1 MLTNNVAFQV
11 GDIVCLKEVCPTPLG
26 ESKSPSLYTT
36 PMQVIRIMPDK
47 DWEQRV
53 GECGNSNLYACRAL
67 IGDHLKSGMEI
78 MNYQYQLTLWK
89 NRRQDVLDSITMYL
103 TSMWEIG
110 HTGLDKE

>member
-1 MLTNNVAFQV
+1 MLTNNVAFRV
-11 GDIVCLKEVCPTPLG
+11 GDIVCLKEVCTTPLG
-26 ESKSPSLYTT
+26 ESTSPALHTI
-36 PMQVIRIMPDK
+36 PMQVIRIINDK

-53 GECGNSNLYACRAL
+53 GECGNSNVYVCTAL
-67 IGDHLKSGMEI
+67 IGDHLKSDREI
-78 MNYQYQLTLWK
+78 KNYQYQLTLWK